1 MNALPSITGNTRLYA
16 IVGDPIEQVR
26 SPEVYCHELARAGID
41 AVLVPVH
48 IAAGDVRAVLPAL
61 LKLRNLDG
69 VLVTA
74 PFKADALAIA
84 DAVHPRARRAGAVNA
99 LRREADGQWFGD
111 MFDGEGFVRGL
122 ARKARKVAG
131 ASAFVAGCGG
141 VGSAIAASLAKA
153 GVARL
158 GLHDA
163 FPASMNALAERLKSH
178 YPKLEVVT
186 GSADPAGYAIVV
198 NATPLGMKKDDPLPI
213 DVDRISPSA
222 FVGEVV
228 MKEEITPFLAAA
240 RGKGCDY
247 QVGTD
252 MLFEQIPAYLEF
264 FGLGTTTADELR
276 SLARIHY

>member
-122 ARKARKVAG
+122 AARGHEVQGK
-131 ASAFVAGCGG
+131 SALLLGCGG
-141 VGSAIAASLAKA
+141 AGSAIAGALVDAGVKELTVTDPDAERARSLVSTLSESSPDCLIKA
-153 GVARL
+153 GRA
-158 GLHDA
+158 DA
-163 FPASMNALAERLKSH
+163 
-178 YPKLEVVT
+178 
-186 GSADPAGYAIVV
+186 AGKDLIV
-198 NATPLGMKKDDPLPI
+198 NASVIGMRDGDGMPADLGPLASHVVVGDVVLRPEDRPTALIAHARQCGCSVATGI
-213 DVDRISPSA
+213 DMHS
-222 FVGEVV
+222 G
-228 MKEEITPFLAAA
+228 
-240 RGKGCDY
+240 
-247 QVGTD
+247 QVNA
-252 MLFEQIPAYLEF
+252 ILEF
-264 FGLGTTTADELR
+264 FH
-276 SLARIHY
+276 IN